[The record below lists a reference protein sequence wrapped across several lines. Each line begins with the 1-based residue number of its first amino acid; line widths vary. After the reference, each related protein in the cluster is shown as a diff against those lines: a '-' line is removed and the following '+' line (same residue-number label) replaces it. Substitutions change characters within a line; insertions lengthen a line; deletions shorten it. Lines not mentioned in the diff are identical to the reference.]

1 MTNWPTEPFIRV
13 NKGTENRHE
22 IDGAIAVA
30 LDIDRPG
37 GDYYLM
43 TGPRA
48 GFTVDSEAPGDRID
62 EWEEVTPVPTAELTE
77 LEQAFRGTEMIRRQ
91 TSAIQAVTSHL
102 PADGPSQLGVVAEAA
117 KQHDR
122 GVRLSDD
129 GYVARLLRMMPG
141 NTSHPGYTD
150 LLHAAVCSAEHLRWA
165 GFPDP
170 WEETFIEAAYVPL
183 PVSEDSRFS
192 LLVKSI
198 GKFLVTRDPDS
209 ATQIGAVALAWAAK
223 ITEGGRA

>member
-1 MTNWPTEPFIRV
+1 MTDWPTKNFIHITRAFDGC
-13 NKGTENRHE
+13 KGE
-22 IDGAIAVA
+22 IEDKLAF
-30 LDIDRPG
+30 LDKD
-37 GDYYLM
+37 GDYITIGGGFLSE
-43 TGPRA
+43 RA
-48 GFTVDSEAPGDRID
+48 GDRID
-62 EWEEVTPVPTAELTE
+62 EWEEVTPVPTAQLKALDDAWLGNGGENTAWL
-77 LEQAFRGTEMIRRQ
+77 R
-91 TSAIQAVTSHL
+91 AVEDAMTPILAAL
-102 PADGPSQLGVVAEAA
+102 PADKPSQLGVVTEAA

-129 GYVARLLRMMPG
+129 GYVARLLRIMPG

-150 LLHAAVCSAEHLRWA
+150 LLHAARCSAEHLRWA

-170 WEETFIEAAYVPL
+170 WEEIFIEAADVSL
-183 PVSEDSRFS
+183 PVSEDSQFS